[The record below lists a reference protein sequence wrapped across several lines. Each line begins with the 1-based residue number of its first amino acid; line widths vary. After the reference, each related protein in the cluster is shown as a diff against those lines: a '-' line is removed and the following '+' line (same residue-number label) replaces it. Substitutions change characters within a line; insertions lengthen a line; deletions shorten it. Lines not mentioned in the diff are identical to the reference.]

1 MKQSDLR
8 GVIIVDSIHDIL
20 LEFSGQ
26 ARLIFGNTLKKIIL
40 YGSYARGDQNEHSD
54 IDIMILVDADDVEIA
69 ESTYHMAGLCFENQ
83 GYRDVVAYF
92 NQHYV
97 ATEKFEREMGK
108 RIGRLKTMREECD
121 YDDFYVIER
130 DEVLEQLRT
139 AEIVIGAVKHYM
151 ESQGVM

>member
-1 MKQSDLR
+1 MRYDECAVELSKY
-8 GVIIVDSIHDIL
+8 
-20 LEFSGQ
+20 
-26 ARLIFGNTLKKIIL
+26 RL
-40 YGSYARGDQNEHSD
+40 
-54 IDIMILVDADDVEIA
+54 EIA
-69 ESTYHMAGLCFENQ
+69 ESTYQMAELCFENQ
-83 GYRDVVAYF
+83 GYRDAVNRSYYATFYALRAVLALEGVDFKRHKDVVAYF

-108 RIGRLKTMREECD
+108 RIGRLKTMREDCD

>member
-1 MKQSDLR
+1 MRYDECAGELSKY
-8 GVIIVDSIHDIL
+8 
-20 LEFSGQ
+20 
-26 ARLIFGNTLKKIIL
+26 RLK
-40 YGSYARGDQNEHSD
+40 
-54 IDIMILVDADDVEIA
+54 IA
-69 ESTYHMAGLCFENQ
+69 ESTYQMAELCFENQ
-83 GYRDVVAYF
+83 GYRDAVNRSYYATFYALRAVLALEGVDFKRHKDVVAYF

-108 RIGRLKTMREECD
+108 RIGRLKTMREDCD

>member
-1 MKQSDLR
+1 MRYDECAVELSKY
-8 GVIIVDSIHDIL
+8 
-20 LEFSGQ
+20 
-26 ARLIFGNTLKKIIL
+26 RL
-40 YGSYARGDQNEHSD
+40 
-54 IDIMILVDADDVEIA
+54 EIA
-69 ESTYHMAGLCFENQ
+69 ESTYHIAELCFDNQ
-83 GYRDVVAYF
+83 GYRDAVNRSYYATFYALRAVLALEGVDFKRHKDVVAYF

-108 RIGRLKTMREECD
+108 RIGRLKTMREDCD

-139 AEIVIGAVKHYM
+139 AEIVIGAVKRYM